1 MCNTLQ
7 QVGKCPMAWQ
17 RVQVRN
23 TLLATP
29 LCPLSLAAT
38 QMALRTGG
46 PTGGASMCWV
56 HCTLLAT
63 SDGCPPLLMGT
74 LRWMAPRMAPL
85 VARGWCWND
94 LVQSETWL
102 STSGTTGGTPLWL
115 APKSILPPSSHT
127 PAGVRAKCRPK
138 LVFLWPWHRWRLG
151 VACGNPMARKP
162 CAKQLLLGSW
172 LVHTMATVAGGGA
185 VGATYLLAEAYQALT
200 ALRACGRPSST
211 VPKQRATGAGNCTPT
226 LDLAHAEAWMAL
238 VALLASLIVFRRRG
252 RRGGGGGGPSTRS
265 ISDTLW
271 HHYHWRRAAQ
281 RWHHQCVAKSWHHC
295 CAARAT
301 PPCLSRALPYNDY
314 SVYSLS

>member
-85 VARGWCWND
+85 VARGWCWID
-94 LVQSETWL
+94 LVQNKTWL
-102 STSGTTGGTPLWL
+102 STSGTPVARHSGWHQNQYCHRQATHLPAC
-115 APKSILPPSSHT
+115 AP
-127 PAGVRAKCRPK
+127 
-138 LVFLWPWHRWRLG
+138 
-151 VACGNPMARKP
+151 
-162 CAKQLLLGSW
+162 
-172 LVHTMATVAGGGA
+172 
-185 VGATYLLAEAYQALT
+185 
-200 ALRACGRPSST
+200 ST
-211 VPKQRATGAGNCTPT
+211 VPSWCSFGRGIDGASELPAATQWPENPAPSSCSLAVGWSILWQLLQGAVLWVQPT
-226 LDLAHAEAWMAL
+226 
-238 VALLASLIVFRRRG
+238 S
-252 RRGGGGGGPSTRS
+252 
-265 ISDTLW
+265 
-271 HHYHWRRAAQ
+271 
-281 RWHHQCVAKSWHHC
+281 
-295 CAARAT
+295 
-301 PPCLSRALPYNDY
+301 
-314 SVYSLS
+314 